1 MRTNPNSTGGSDLP
15 FPVFVEAAMSRCI
28 RICICITQAWKA
40 VPLAMALTAA
50 AVTFAAELNGP
61 MSSSLPAEGASAAA
75 SAGMAGKADFNV
87 EKLFANSCG
96 WCHSS
101 AGRVA
106 GKGPQLMNT
115 TLTDAQIIYR
125 VKNGKIAAMPAFG
138 ASFSDE
144 QMTAIVKYIRDL
156 KPDASTQ

>member
-1 MRTNPNSTGGSDLP
+1 
-15 FPVFVEAAMSRCI
+15 MSQ
-28 RICICITQAWKA
+28 CICSRSRIRLRIWISQARRA
-40 VPLAMALTAA
+40 VPLAMVLTAA
-50 AVTFAAELNGP
+50 ATFAADQNGP
-61 MSSSLPAEGASAAA
+61 MSSSPPAAIASAAA
-75 SAGMAGKADFNV
+75 PAGTTGTTGTGTAGTAKAEFNV

-115 TLTDAQIIYR
+115 ALTDAQIVYR
-125 VKNGKIAAMPAFG
+125 VKNGKTAAMPAFG
-138 ASFSDE
+138 AAFNDE
-144 QMTAIVKYIRDL
+144 QLALIVKYISDL

>member
-1 MRTNPNSTGGSDLP
+1 
-15 FPVFVEAAMSRCI
+15 MSQCSCI
-28 RICICITQAWKA
+28 RIWTTRARRA
-40 VPLAMALTAA
+40 VPLAMALMTVA
-50 AVTFAAELNGP
+50 TFAADLNGP
-61 MSSSLPAEGASAAA
+61 MSSTPPAAIASAAA
-75 SAGMAGKADFNV
+75 PAGTTGTTGNGTAGTAKAEFNV

-125 VKNGKIAAMPAFG
+125 IKNGKIAAMPAF
-138 ASFSDE
+138 ATSFNDE
-144 QMTAIVKYIRDL
+144 QLAAIVKYIRDL
-156 KPDASTQ
+156 KPDASNP

>member
-1 MRTNPNSTGGSDLP
+1 
-15 FPVFVEAAMSRCI
+15 MSQCICI
-28 RICICITQAWKA
+28 RIRMIQACKA
-40 VPLAMALTAA
+40 VPLALTLMAA
-50 AVTFAAELNGP
+50 APFAAEQNGP
-61 MSSSLPAEGASAAA
+61 MSSTQPAEVASAAA
-75 SAGMAGKADFNV
+75 SAGVAGAAGTGKADFNV

-96 WCHSS
+96 WCHSG

-125 VKNGKIAAMPAFG
+125 VKNGKIAAMPGFG
-138 ASFSDE
+138 GTFSDE

-156 KPDASTQ
+156 KPDGSTQ

>member
-1 MRTNPNSTGGSDLP
+1 
-15 FPVFVEAAMSRCI
+15 MSQ
-28 RICICITQAWKA
+28 CICTRMTQACKT
-40 VPLAMALTAA
+40 VPLALALALMAA
-50 AVTFAAELNGP
+50 APFAAEQNGP
-61 MSSSLPAEGASAAA
+61 MSSTRPAEVASAAAAA
-75 SAGMAGKADFNV
+75 SAGAVGTGKADFNV

-96 WCHSS
+96 WCHSG

-125 VKNGKIAAMPAFG
+125 IKTGKVAAMPAFG
-138 ASFSDE
+138 GTLSDE

-156 KPDASTQ
+156 KPAGSTQ

>member
-1 MRTNPNSTGGSDLP
+1 
-15 FPVFVEAAMSRCI
+15 MSRCFN
-28 RICICITQAWKA
+28 QAWKA
-40 VPLAMALTAA
+40 IPLAMTLLAA
-50 AVTFAAELNGP
+50 ATLAADLNGP
-61 MSSSLPAEGASAAA
+61 MSSSRPADGASAAA
-75 SAGMAGKADFNV
+75 SPGAAKVDFNV

-106 GKGPQLMNT
+106 GKGPQLMNS

-125 VKNGKIAAMPAFG
+125 VKNGKTAAMPAFG
-138 ASFSDE
+138 ASFNDE
-144 QMTAIVKYIRDL
+144 QMALIVKYIRDL

>member
-1 MRTNPNSTGGSDLP
+1 
-15 FPVFVEAAMSRCI
+15 MSQCSCI
-28 RICICITQAWKA
+28 RIWTTRARRA
-40 VPLAMALTAA
+40 VPLAMALMTVA
-50 AVTFAAELNGP
+50 TFAADLNVP
-61 MSSSLPAEGASAAA
+61 MSSTPPAAIASAAA
-75 SAGMAGKADFNV
+75 PAGVTGAAGTGKADFNV

-125 VKNGKIAAMPAFG
+125 IKNGKIAAMPAF
-138 ASFSDE
+138 ATSFNDE
-144 QMTAIVKYIRDL
+144 QLAAIVKYIRDL
-156 KPDASTQ
+156 KPDSSNP

>member
-1 MRTNPNSTGGSDLP
+1 
-15 FPVFVEAAMSRCI
+15 MSQ
-28 RICICITQAWKA
+28 CICSRSRIRLRIWISQARRA

-50 AVTFAAELNGP
+50 ATFAADQNGP
-61 MSSSLPAEGASAAA
+61 MSSSPPAAIASAAA
-75 SAGMAGKADFNV
+75 PGGTTGTTGTGTGTGTAGTTKAEFNV

-115 TLTDAQIIYR
+115 ALTDAQIIYR
-125 VKNGKIAAMPAFG
+125 IKNGKIAAMPAF
-138 ASFSDE
+138 ATSFNDE
-144 QMTAIVKYIRDL
+144 QLAAIVKYIRDL
-156 KPDASTQ
+156 KPDASNP